1 MNSGDDPSAW
11 DDGTV
16 NPAAHLE
23 KFSAMAER
31 AIILIP
37 DISGFTG
44 FTGATEIDHAAHII
58 TELLELIVASNETD
72 FTLAEIEGDAVLFYR
87 KGEPLR
93 REQLVDQC
101 LRMFANF
108 HQRLRVIERD
118 TVCQCGAC
126 QTASNLTL
134 KFIAH
139 FGYIK
144 EIKVAQ
150 FVKATG
156 IDMIVAHRLLKNDV
170 DANEYIL
177 ITEPCCSAVGQ
188 EDAGPSSN
196 GRNRAKPTRRSAT
209 SATSS
214 RRSPTTERNFPPP
227 APPRF
232 VVEKGDDNLEIVI
245 DAPIKAV
252 YQTLVNVD
260 KRPEWLDGVDTI
272 DREMTSE
279 RINMRHNCV
288 FHGLKLI
295 NTAVF
300 CDFSEQRA
308 RYSEKVEIPE
318 IGLMLQAHY
327 EMEPV
332 GEGSTRLNFNVNWM
346 GANLPADKK
355 QGMMAGQAANFEL
368 FKQVC
373 ETNPA

>member
-1 MNSGDDPSAW
+1 
-11 DDGTV
+11 
-16 NPAAHLE
+16 
-23 KFSAMAER
+23 MAEQ

-87 KGEPLR
+87 KGTPLP

-101 LRMFANF
+101 LQMFSNF
-108 HQRLRVIERD
+108 HQRLSVIERD

-170 DANEYIL
+170 TSDEYIL
-177 ITEPCCSAVGQ
+177 ITGSCCEAVGQ
-188 EDAGPSSN
+188 GGEN
-196 GRNRAKPTRRSAT
+196 AKLRWEKSRQAYETIGSVEYEFAT
-209 SATSS
+209 LTDYKASI
-214 RRSPTTERNFPPP
+214 PQPPP
-227 APPRF
+227 ASRF
-232 VVEKGDDNLEIVI
+232 VVEKGDDSLELLI
-245 DAPIKAV
+245 DAPVRAV
-252 YQTLVNVD
+252 YQTLINVD
-260 KRPEWLDGVDTI
+260 KRPDWLDGVDTI

-279 RINMRHNCV
+279 RISMRHNCV
-288 FHGLKLI
+288 FHGLKLV

-300 CDFSEQRA
+300 HDFSDNRA
-308 RYSEKVEIPE
+308 RYSEKVEIPT
-318 IGLMLQAHY
+318 IGVTLVAHY
-327 EMEPV
+327 EMEAL
-332 GEGSTRLNFNVNWM
+332 GEASTRLTFNVNWM
-346 GANLPADKK
+346 SANLPAENK
-355 QGMMAGQAANFEL
+355 QGMIAGQAANLEA
-368 FKQVC
+368 FKRLC

>member
-1 MNSGDDPSAW
+1 
-11 DDGTV
+11 
-16 NPAAHLE
+16 
-23 KFSAMAER
+23 MAER

-93 REQLVDQC
+93 
-101 LRMFANF
+101 RMFANF

-177 ITEPCCSAVGQ
+177 ITEPCCSAVGR
-188 EDAGPSSN
+188 EDAGAKLQWARSSQAYETIGN
-196 GRNRAKPTRRSAT
+196 VGYEFATLTDYRAQ
-209 SATSS
+209 
-214 RRSPTTERNFPPP
+214 FPEPP

-260 KRPEWLDGVDTI
+260 RRPEWLDGVDTI

-308 RYSEKVEIPE
+308 HYSEKVEIPE

-355 QGMMAGQAANFEL
+355 QGMIAGQAANFEL
-368 FKQVC
+368 LKKVC

>member
-1 MNSGDDPSAW
+1 
-11 DDGTV
+11 
-16 NPAAHLE
+16 
-23 KFSAMAER
+23 MAER

-93 REQLVDQC
+93 REQLIDQC

-144 EIKVAQ
+144 EIKIAQ

-188 EDAGPSSN
+188 EDGGAKLQWAKSSQAYETI
-196 GRNRAKPTRRSAT
+196 GIIGYEFAT
-209 SATSS
+209 LTDYIAQI
-214 RRSPTTERNFPPP
+214 PVPP

-232 VVEKGDDNLEIVI
+232 VVEKGDDKSSAISPNN
-245 DAPIKAV
+245 A
-252 YQTLVNVD
+252 
-260 KRPEWLDGVDTI
+260 
-272 DREMTSE
+272 
-279 RINMRHNCV
+279 
-288 FHGLKLI
+288 
-295 NTAVF
+295 
-300 CDFSEQRA
+300 RA
-308 RYSEKVEIPE
+308 IRRRWKFPKS
-318 IGLMLQAHY
+318 A
-327 EMEPV
+327 
-332 GEGSTRLNFNVNWM
+332 
-346 GANLPADKK
+346 
-355 QGMMAGQAANFEL
+355 
-368 FKQVC
+368 
-373 ETNPA
+373 

>member
-1 MNSGDDPSAW
+1 
-11 DDGTV
+11 
-16 NPAAHLE
+16 
-23 KFSAMAER
+23 MAEQ

-44 FTGATEIDHAAHII
+44 FTGTTEIDHAAHII

-87 KGEPLR
+87 KGQPLR
-93 REQLVDQC
+93 REQLVEQC
-101 LRMFANF
+101 LRMFSNF

-170 DANEYIL
+170 SSDEYIL
-177 ITEPCCSAVGQ
+177 ITGPCCDAVGPGDVNPKLQ
-188 EDAGPSSN
+188 WAKSSQSYDTIGN
-196 GRNRAKPTRRSAT
+196 VGYEFAT
-209 SATSS
+209 LTGYKAEI
-214 RRSPTTERNFPPP
+214 PQPP

-232 VVEKGDDNLEIVI
+232 VVEKGDDSLELVI
-245 DAPIKAV
+245 DAPVRAV
-252 YQTLVNVD
+252 YQTLINVD
-260 KRPEWLDGVDTI
+260 KRPDWLDGVDTI

-300 CDFSEQRA
+300 SDFSEGRA
-308 RYSEKVEIPE
+308 RYSEKVEIPA
-318 IGLMLQAHY
+318 IGLTLMAHY
-327 EMEPV
+327 EMEAL
-332 GEGSTRLNFNVNWM
+332 GDASTRLTFNVNWM
-346 GANLPADKK
+346 GATLPAENK
-355 QGMMAGQAANFEL
+355 QGLMAGQAANLEV
-368 FKQVC
+368 FKRVC

>member
-1 MNSGDDPSAW
+1 
-11 DDGTV
+11 
-16 NPAAHLE
+16 
-23 KFSAMAER
+23 MAEK
-31 AIILIP
+31 ALILIP

-58 TELLELIVASNETD
+58 TELLELIVASNETE

-108 HQRLRVIERD
+108 HQRLQVIERD

-139 FGYIK
+139 YGYIK

-188 EDAGPSSN
+188 DDGNLKLQWAKSSQAYETI
-196 GRNRAKPTRRSAT
+196 GDVGYEFAT
-209 SATSS
+209 LTDY
-214 RRSPTTERNFPPP
+214 REQIPQQPP
-227 APPRF
+227 PPRF
-232 VVEKGDDNLEIVI
+232 VVEKGNDNLEVVI
-245 DAPIKAV
+245 NAPLKAV
-252 YQTLVNVD
+252 YQTLITVD
-260 KRPEWLDGVDTI
+260 KRPAWLDGVDTI

-295 NTAVF
+295 NTAVNR
-300 CDFSEQRA
+300 DFSDNQA
-308 RYSEKVEIPE
+308 SYSEKVEIPE
-318 IGLMLQAHY
+318 IGLTLLAHY
-327 EMEPV
+327 EIEAL
-332 GEGSTRLNFNVNWM
+332 GEDSTRLTFNVNWM
-346 GANLPADKK
+346 GANLPAENK

-368 FKQVC
+368 FKRLC